1 MPTVT
6 CPHCR
11 KQYNVSEPQ
20 LGQNARCG
28 ACSNVFQLKAPEPE
42 ALGVQDE
49 TRIPTGQ
56 EIRAA
61 DDDEDDSFYMA
72 TMGGDD
78 TAVIHAGLEEP
89 VAGQDDDEDTP
100 FSDTSDYEATAAH
113 IPDQKTLRPG
123 EEGST
128 KSTESTVLPQ
138 QVKVAGPLFKPGE
151 VILGLY
157 SVIELIGEGGMGSVH
172 RVHHRGWKIDMA
184 VKSPRPAAL
193 ADEKSR
199 GLFQREAEAWVD
211 LGLHPN
217 IASCF
222 YVREVGGFPC
232 IFIEF
237 VNGGS
242 LRTWMKHGLIKGY
255 ERIIDMAIQICDGM
269 AHAHRRGMIHRD
281 LKPPNCLITRNGA
294 VKITDFGLVKWA
306 TEAADGRVAGIDTLP
321 KSRSDIPEATEEGL
335 SGTPGYMA
343 PEQWGRLRGE
353 AEPAPVTKVTDIYAF
368 GIQLYE
374 MVCGLRP
381 FNDLT
386 TPLPVLRKR
395 HREELPPDP
404 SLQREDLPE
413 SLKRVIFKCL
423 EKSPNDRYQSFEETR
438 EALAEVFNEVIGKPY
453 PREAPSEAQLVAD
466 DMNNRALS
474 VHDLGRVEES
484 KIMLGRAL
492 SADPNHLEANYNR
505 NLLEWRV
512 GNQTDEEVSNHIQE
526 LCKSGTQGWR
536 GSYMMGL
543 IHMERRNAV
552 EAAKTL
558 QEACKNSDVP
568 AYAWTA
574 WGNAL
579 TGAGKYSEALN
590 AYREAQ
596 VRKEHVEEV
605 LKRAAVAL
613 VMAGETEKAM
623 QLLRGKITDEIK
635 NSFLFGGGRH
645 IELKGHDG
653 PIRGVALSHDGAWGA
668 SIGLEPDTTLR
679 MWDFKKAECIEAVIL
694 PNVAFTAVAIT
705 ADGSKVLAAC
715 NDHSL
720 RMWDL
725 QHRACLW
732 SSEQV
737 KWDLSFL
744 SLASDG
750 NQAITL
756 SRTGRL
762 TEWDMSDGRLIQST
776 KPVER
781 VDHFAST
788 GPKGMGIYSEGRSFY
803 VIDLETGKGKRMPF
817 AAMSITAVAISKDG
831 NTGLVSTRE
840 NRIHVFD
847 LHSETE
853 VGVLKGHSSEIFS
866 LEIDGA
872 GNYCVSSSRDNTLR
886 LWRIS
891 TGQCVLTSR
900 AFAGN
905 GAPLKLTQNGRYCLW
920 GGWDKLLRFW
930 VLGSDWPPAPLV
942 PAEIVSSEDALQRQG
957 EANKL
962 QAVIKKHL
970 ASGKP
975 TEAAQL
981 VQKAR
986 VIPGYERDASIMNL
1000 WNECGLRGRRRPL
1013 RDGWRLRTIRAD
1025 GPVTAAEFTT
1035 DSRQVMIGDALG
1047 QLTLWDIHK
1056 GEQVHQLVG
1065 HESVINAIVMKG
1077 KESIALT
1084 CSGIGRG
1091 GDTSARLWNLESGA
1105 QISVIECLQ
1114 GVKAGAISPDGKL
1127 ALLGT
1132 GEMLREAPVRL
1143 WSLETMQPVREFE
1156 AHNDP
1161 VTSVDFHPS
1170 GRWAISGS
1178 EDLTIRLW
1186 DLNSGECVR
1195 TYNGHQEVITS
1206 TCFRPDGNQFVSSSL
1221 DGTLR
1226 IWSTRTG
1233 KQLGLL
1239 KTDVAI
1245 TSAVLSPDGQFLLLG
1260 GLEQNLQLW
1269 SMTTGKMLR
1278 SFEGHTKELKAI
1290 KFSPDGRYALSG
1302 SSDQTVLL
1310 WELDWDFEFPK
1321 AESLDNSIRPFL
1333 FNFLLLQCPAD
1344 KATGI
1349 RSGTP
1354 LLDEQ
1359 AFGRLV
1365 HEMRIRGFGWVP
1377 IDSLKQAVT
1386 SAMKTW
1392 KMPDIVGEKEGS

>member
-1 MPTVT
+1 MPIVT

-20 LGQNARCG
+20 LGQNAKCG
-28 ACSNVFQLKAPEPE
+28 ACSNVFELKPPEPDPFG
-42 ALGVQDE
+42 ADDE

-56 EIRAA
+56 EISAA
-61 DDDEDDSFYMA
+61 GDDEDDSFYMA
-72 TMGGDD
+72 AMGGDD
-78 TAVIHAGLEEP
+78 TAVIHSNQMESPETH
-89 VAGQDDDEDTP
+89 DDDDDTP
-100 FSDTSDYEATAAH
+100 VSDTSAYEASVTH
-113 IPDQKTLRPG
+113 IPDQETLRPG
-123 EEGST
+123 EEESS
-128 KSTESTVLPQ
+128 KSSEPAVSPQ
-138 QVKVAGPLFKPGE
+138 QVKIAGPLFKPGE

-157 SVIELIGEGGMGSVH
+157 SVIELIGEGGMGTVH
-172 RVHHRGWKIDMA
+172 RVHHRGWKIDLA
-184 VKSPRPAAL
+184 VKSPRPSAL

-242 LRTWMKHGLIKGY
+242 LRTWMRRGLVKDY
-255 ERIIDMAIQICDGM
+255 ERILDMAIQICDGM
-269 AHAHRRGMIHRD
+269 AHSHRRGMIHRD
-281 LKPPNCLITRNGA
+281 LKPPNCLLTRNGA

-306 TEAADGRVAGIDTLP
+306 TEPADGLVTEIDNLP
-321 KSRSDIPEATEEGL
+321 LSRGDESEDSEEGL

-343 PEQWGRLRGE
+343 PEQWGQLKGE
-353 AEPAPVTKVTDIYAF
+353 AEPALVTKVTDIYAF

-381 FNDLT
+381 FNDVT
-386 TPLPVLRKR
+386 TPIPVVRRR
-395 HREELPPDP
+395 HREEPPPDP

-413 SLKRVIFKCL
+413 SLKLVIFKSL
-423 EKSPNDRYQSFEETR
+423 EKSPDDRYQSFEEVR
-438 EALAEVFNEVIGKPY
+438 KVLADVFEEVIGKPY
-453 PREAPSEAQLVAD
+453 PRKAPSEAQLVAD

-484 KIMLGRAL
+484 KLMLGRAL

-543 IHMERRNAV
+543 IHMERRKAV
-552 EAAKTL
+552 EAAKIL
-558 QEACKNSDVP
+558 QDACKNSDVP

-579 TGAGKYSEALN
+579 TGAGKFSEALS

-596 VRKEHVEEV
+596 VRKEHLEEV

-613 VMAGETEKAM
+613 VMAGETEKAK
-623 QLLRGKITDEIK
+623 QLLKGEITDEVK
-635 NSFLFGGGRH
+635 KSFLFGGGRQ
-645 IELKGHDG
+645 IELQGHGG
-653 PIRGVALSHDGAWGA
+653 PIRDVAISHDGARGA
-668 SIGLEPDTTLR
+668 SIGLEPDTSLR
-679 MWDFKKAECIEAVIL
+679 LWDFKKAECIEAVKL
-694 PNVAFTAVAIT
+694 PDIAFTGVAIT
-705 ADGSKVLAAC
+705 GDGRRVLATC

-725 QHRACLW
+725 QQRACLW
-732 SSEQV
+732 TSEQV
-737 KWDLSFL
+737 KGDLSFL
-744 SLASDG
+744 SLASSGDR
-750 NQAITL
+750 AITF
-756 SRTGRL
+756 SRTGQL
-762 TEWDMSDGRLIQST
+762 IKWDLSDGRLIEST
-776 KPVER
+776 RPVEK
-781 VDHFAST
+781 VEHFAAT
-788 GPKGMGIYSEGRSFY
+788 GPEGRGIYSEGRSFY
-803 VIDLETGKGKRMPF
+803 VIDLAAGKSNRMPF
-817 AAMSITAVAISKDG
+817 AAMNITAVAISRNG
-831 NTGLVSTRE
+831 RTGLVSTRE
-840 NRIHVFD
+840 NHIHIFD
-847 LHSETE
+847 LQTEKE

-866 LEIDGA
+866 LEFDGA

-891 TGQCVLTSR
+891 SGQCILTSR
-900 AFAGN
+900 AFAGH
-905 GAPLKLTQNGRYCLW
+905 GAPLKLSQSGRYCVW

-930 VLGSDWPPAPLV
+930 ILGSDWPPAPLV
-942 PAEIVSSEDALQRQG
+942 PAEIVSSEEALQRQE

-962 QAVIKKHL
+962 QVQIKNHL

-975 TEAAQL
+975 AEAAQL

-986 VIPGYERDASIMNL
+986 IIPGYERDASVMNL
-1000 WNECGLRGRRRPL
+1000 WNECGLFGRRLSL

-1035 DSRQVMIGDALG
+1035 DSRKVMIGDALG
-1047 QLTLWDIHK
+1047 HLTMWDIQK
-1056 GEQVHQLVG
+1056 GERAHEFVG
-1065 HESVINAIVMKG
+1065 HESVINSIVMK
-1077 KESIALT
+1077 KDEAIAMT

-1091 GDTSARLWNLESGA
+1091 GDASARLWHLESGA
-1105 QISVIECLQ
+1105 QISVVECLQ
-1114 GVKAGAISPDGKL
+1114 GVKAGAISPDGKQ

-1132 GEMLREAPVRL
+1132 GEVLREAPVRL
-1143 WSLETMQPVREFE
+1143 LNLETMQPVREFE
-1156 AHNDP
+1156 VHNDP
-1161 VTSVDFHPS
+1161 VTCVDFHPS

-1186 DLNSGECVR
+1186 DLSAGECVR
-1195 TYNGHQEVITS
+1195 TYEGHEEVITS
-1206 TCFRPDGNQFVSSSL
+1206 ACFRPDGIRFVTSSL

-1226 IWSTRTG
+1226 IWSTKSG
-1233 KQLGLL
+1233 EQLGLL
-1239 KTDVAI
+1239 NTDVAI
-1245 TSAVLSPDGQFLLLG
+1245 TSAVFSPDGQFMLLG
-1260 GLEQNLQLW
+1260 GLDQNLQLW
-1269 SMTTGKMLR
+1269 NMTSGKMLR

-1310 WELDWDFEFPK
+1310 WELDWDFEFPE
-1321 AESLDNSIRPFL
+1321 AESLDNSIKPFL

-1344 KATGI
+1344 ATTGI
-1349 RSGTP
+1349 RSGSP
-1354 LLDEQ
+1354 ILDAE
-1359 AFGRLV
+1359 AFDHLV
-1365 HEMRIRGFGWVP
+1365 QEMKIRGFGWVP

-1386 SAMKTW
+1386 GAIRAW
-1392 KMPDIVGEKEGS
+1392 KMPDIVGAKGT

>member
-1 MPTVT
+1 MPIVT

-11 KQYNVSEPQ
+11 KQYNVSDSQ
-20 LGQNARCG
+20 FGQNAKCG
-28 ACSNVFQLKAPEPE
+28 ACGNVFELKAPEPE
-42 ALGVQDE
+42 AMGVDDE
-49 TRIPTGQ
+49 TRIPTGH
-56 EIRAA
+56 EISAA
-61 DDDEDDSFYMA
+61 GDDEDDSFYMA
-72 TMGGDD
+72 AMGGDD
-78 TAVIHAGLEEP
+78 TAVIHRGLEADYDE
-89 VAGQDDDEDTP
+89 DDDTP
-100 FSDTSDYEATAAH
+100 ISDTSAYEASEDH
-113 IPDQKTLRPG
+113 IPDQETLRPG
-123 EEGST
+123 DEDST
-128 KSTESTVLPQ
+128 KSTIPRQRVR
-138 QVKVAGPLFKPGE
+138 VAGPLFRPGE

-172 RVHHRGWKIDMA
+172 RVHHRGWKVDMA
-184 VKSPRPAAL
+184 VKSPRPTAL

-199 GLFQREAEAWVD
+199 GLFEREAEAWVD

-242 LRTWMKHGLIKGY
+242 LRTWMKRGLIKDY
-255 ERIIDMAIQICDGM
+255 ERILDMAIQICDGM
-269 AHAHRRGMIHRD
+269 SHSHRRGMIHRD

-306 TEAADGRVAGIDTLP
+306 TESTDGLVSELDNLP
-321 KSRSDIPEATEEGL
+321 MSRGDISVTTEEGL

-343 PEQWGRLRGE
+343 PEQWGQLRGE
-353 AEPAPVTKVTDIYAF
+353 SEPPPVTKVTDIYAF

-386 TPLPVLRKR
+386 TPLPVVRRR
-395 HREELPPDP
+395 HREETPPDP
-404 SLQREDLPE
+404 SVHREEVPE
-413 SLKRVIFKCL
+413 SLKRVIFKSL
-423 EKSPNDRYQSFEETR
+423 AKSPEDRYQSFEETR
-438 EALAEVFNEVIGKPY
+438 EALAEVFEEVVGTPY

-474 VHDLGRVEES
+474 FHDLGRVEES
-484 KIMLGRAL
+484 KVMLGRAL

-543 IHMERRNAV
+543 IHMERRQAV
-552 EAAKTL
+552 EAERVL
-558 QEACKNSDVP
+558 QDACKDSDVP

-596 VRKEHVEEV
+596 VRKEHLQEV

-613 VMAGETEKAM
+613 VMAGETEKAK
-623 QLLRGKITDEIK
+623 QLLQGEITDEIK
-635 NSFLFGGGRH
+635 RSFLFGGGRQL
-645 IELKGHDG
+645 ELKGHDG
-653 PIRGVALSHDGAWGA
+653 PIRDVALSHDGAWGA
-668 SIGLEPDTTLR
+668 SVGLEPDTSLR
-679 MWDFKKAECIEAVIL
+679 MWDFEKAECLETVKL
-694 PNVAFTAVAIT
+694 PDVAFTSVAIT
-705 ADGSKVLAAC
+705 GDGGRVLVAC
-715 NDHSL
+715 NDRSL
-720 RMWDL
+720 RMWDV
-725 QHRACLW
+725 QRRACLW

-737 KWDLSFL
+737 KWDVSFL
-744 SLASDG
+744 SMDSEG
-750 NQAITL
+750 NRAITF
-756 SRTGRL
+756 SRTGRF

-776 KPVER
+776 KPVEK
-781 VDHFAST
+781 VEHFAAT
-788 GPKGMGIYSEGRSFY
+788 GPAGRGIFSEGRSFY
-803 VIDLETGKGKRMPF
+803 AIDFVDGKSERMPF
-817 AAMSITAVAISKDG
+817 AAMNITGVAISRNG
-831 NTGLVSTRE
+831 RTGLVSTRE
-840 NRIHVFD
+840 NNIHVID
-847 LHSETE
+847 IHEE
-853 VGVLKGHSSEIFS
+853 EEIGVLKGHSSEIFS
-866 LEIDGA
+866 MCFDGA

-891 TGQCVLTSR
+891 TGQCILTSR

-905 GAPLKLTQNGRYCLW
+905 GAPVKLNQSGRYCVW
-920 GGWDKLLRFW
+920 GGWDRLLRFW
-930 VLGSDWPPAPLV
+930 ILGSDWPPAPLV
-942 PAEIVSSEDALQRQG
+942 PAEIVSSEEALQRQH

-962 QAVIKKHL
+962 QTEIKDHL
-970 ASGKP
+970 ASGRP
-975 TEAAQL
+975 SEAATL

-986 VIPGYERDASIMNL
+986 IIPGYERDPGIMHL
-1000 WNECGLRGRRRPL
+1000 WNECGLRGRKRSL
-1013 RDGWRLRTIRAD
+1013 RNGWRLRTIRAD
-1025 GPVTAAEFTT
+1025 GPVTAAEFTS
-1035 DSRQVMIGDALG
+1035 DSRMVMIGDALG
-1047 QLTLWDIHK
+1047 RLTLWDIQK
-1056 GEQVHQLVG
+1056 GEPVHELVG
-1065 HESVINAIVMKG
+1065 HESVINAIVMKAG
-1077 KESIALT
+1077 EPLALT

-1091 GDTSARLWNLESGA
+1091 GDASARLWHLESGT
-1105 QISVIECLQ
+1105 QISVIECIQ

-1132 GEMLREAPVRL
+1132 GEVLREAPVRL
-1143 WSLETMQPVREFE
+1143 WNLDTMQPVRDFE

-1161 VTSVDFHPS
+1161 VTCVDFHPS

-1186 DLNSGECVR
+1186 DLDTGNCVR
-1195 TYNGHQEVITS
+1195 AYEGHEEVITS
-1206 TCFRPDGNQFVSSSL
+1206 ACFRPDGKRFVTSSL

-1226 IWSTRTG
+1226 IWGTRTG
-1233 KQLGLL
+1233 EQRGML

-1245 TSAVLSPDGQFLLLG
+1245 TSAVFCPDGQFMLLG
-1260 GLEQNLQLW
+1260 GLDQNLQLW
-1269 SMTTGKMLR
+1269 SMTSGKMLR

-1310 WELDWDFEFPK
+1310 WELDWDFEFPA
-1321 AESLDNSIRPFL
+1321 AESLDKTIKPFL
-1333 FNFLLLQCPAD
+1333 SNFLLQQCPSNET
-1344 KATGI
+1344 TGI

-1354 LLDEQ
+1354 TLDEES
-1359 AFGRLV
+1359 FERLA

-1377 IDSLKQAVT
+1377 EDSLKETVT
-1386 SAMKTW
+1386 AALKSW
-1392 KMPDIVGEKEGS
+1392 QMPDIVGV